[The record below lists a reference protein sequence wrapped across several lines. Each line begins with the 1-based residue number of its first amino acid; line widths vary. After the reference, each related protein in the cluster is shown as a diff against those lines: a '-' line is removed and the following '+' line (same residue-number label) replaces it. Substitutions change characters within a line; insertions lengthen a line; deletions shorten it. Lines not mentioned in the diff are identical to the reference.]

1 MPQTARRGH
10 ARRAP
15 MPRHGRRV
23 SGPVARAVPAA
34 PSVAVPRRRAQTGA
48 FERLRALPEHRLVD
62 RLLRSR
68 AWIWLIA
75 IMLGGIVTMQVSLLK
90 LNAGISKNVET
101 ASTLERVNADL
112 ETEVAKLSSGERIQ
126 HTAAEEDMVTPSAGD
141 IGFLH
146 ARPGT
151 DPRLAAQRMQKPSD
165 EAEEVMANGGH
176 SLTAPAIAADP
187 AAAPVAT
194 TAVATAATPV
204 ATVVPPA
211 PTPTPTPAPT
221 VDPAATSPAG

>member
-1 MPQTARRGH
+1 MPQTARRH

-15 MPRHGRRV
+15 MPRHARRV
-23 SGPVARAVPAA
+23 SGPVARAVPAS
-34 PSVAVPRRRAQTGA
+34 PPIAVPRRRGHTGA

-126 HTAAEEDMVTPSAGD
+126 RTAAAEDMVTPSAGD
-141 IGFLH
+141 IGFLR

-151 DPRLAAQRMQKPSD
+151 DPRLAAQRMRKPSD
-165 EAEEVMANGGH
+165 EAEELMANGGH
-176 SLTAPAIAADP
+176 SLVGPDP
-187 AAAPVAT
+187 AATVATTAT
-194 TAVATAATPV
+194 TAVAAVATPV
-204 ATVVPPA
+204 ATAVPPA

-221 VDPAATSPAG
+221 TDPAATTPTG